1 MRSGAKVGIVRVSHS
16 VALAEGAAELAAQ
29 IGGGEVTIVAA
40 GGTDDGRVGEDD
52 PRLDPRWTPT
62 RPPLAGPAASAR
74 AAGPVGWSPAG
85 QRCATEMR
93 GGEALG
99 HDHAPCVGDELAHL
113 GDAERGHARV
123 YPVEA
128 LVAGAG
134 QKEPGRLGRDQRV
147 PFFPG
152 ETEANYR
159 LVRRRSDLNRFP

>member
-1 MRSGAKVGIVRVSHS
+1 MRSGAKVGIVLVSHS

-29 IGGGEVTIVAA
+29 ISGGEVTIVAA

-99 HDHAPCVGDELAHL
+99 HDHAPCVVTNSRISATLSA
-113 GDAERGHARV
+113 AMRV
-123 YPVEA
+123 SIQ
-128 LVAGAG
+128 L
-134 QKEPGRLGRDQRV
+134 KRWSLGRVRKNLAGSAAISASRSSRGKPKPMIV
-147 PFFPG
+147 SSG
-152 ETEANYR
+152 EIAT
-159 LVRRRSDLNRFP
+159 